1 MKKLLALTG
10 RDLKSGLRDSMI
22 LYILIVPFLLA
33 VILRMVT
40 TSAGETT
47 INIAVDNTVDLATV
61 SRLERY
67 GNVEVYEGLDDVRGR
82 VDDSDDIFGITM
94 DGERFSLI
102 RQGDETE
109 GTLELLQLIVNSTAN
124 AELEIPATVTVSDV
138 GWRLSPIRQYGG
150 SILAIFVSVFG
161 GMIIMMNL
169 VEEKQENTLAAMN
182 VTPVERTTFV
192 LGKGLLGFLV
202 PLIQVFGV
210 LFIMDYGPIDYLKV
224 FVVTLA
230 IATISVVIGF
240 LIGVTNDN
248 VIGAISS
255 MKVLFI
261 PILGSIFGAI
271 FLREGLH
278 FLFYWSPFYWAF
290 RAMDPIILREAV
302 WSNTLIYTGIILL
315 ISVLVFAGLRK
326 RINKGLN

>member
-10 RDLKSGLRDSMI
+10 RDLKSGMRDSMI

-40 TSAGETT
+40 TSAGEIT
-47 INIAVDNTVDLATV
+47 INIVVDNTVDVAAV
-61 SRLERY
+61 SHLERF
-67 GNVEVYEGLDDVRGR
+67 GNVEVFESLEDVRVR
-82 VDDSDDIFGITM
+82 VDDSDDIFGVSLEGDT
-94 DGERFSLI
+94 FKLI
-102 RQGDETE
+102 RQGDEME

-124 AELEIPATVTVSDV
+124 EGLEIPASVTVSDV

-192 LGKGLLGFLV
+192 MGKGLLGFLV

-224 FVVTLA
+224 LVVTIA
-230 IATISVVIGF
+230 IASISVMIGF

-261 PILGSIFGAI
+261 PIHGSVFGAI
-271 FLREGLH
+271 FLGDSLH

-290 RAMDPIILREAV
+290 RAMDPIILREAT
-302 WSNTLIYTGIILL
+302 WNNTLLFTGIILL
-315 ISVLVFAGLRK
+315 ISLLVFGGLRK
-326 RINKGLN
+326 RIDKGLN

>member
-1 MKKLLALTG
+1 
-10 RDLKSGLRDSMI
+10 
-22 LYILIVPFLLA
+22 
-33 VILRMVT
+33 
-40 TSAGETT
+40 
-47 INIAVDNTVDLATV
+47 
-61 SRLERY
+61 
-67 GNVEVYEGLDDVRGR
+67 
-82 VDDSDDIFGITM
+82 
-94 DGERFSLI
+94 
-102 RQGDETE
+102 
-109 GTLELLQLIVNSTAN
+109 VNATAN
-124 AELEIPATVTVSDV
+124 EGLEIPAEVTVSDV

-182 VTPVERTTFV
+182 VAPVERITFI
-192 LGKGLLGFLV
+192 LGKGLLGFVV
-202 PLIQVFGV
+202 PVIQVFGV
-210 LFIMDYGPIDYLKV
+210 LYIMDYGPIDYLKV
-224 FVVTLA
+224 LVVTLA
-230 IATISVVIGF
+230 IAAISVMIGF

-290 RAMDPIILREAV
+290 RAMDPIILREAT
-302 WSNTLIYTGIILL
+302 WSNTLLFTGVILL
-315 ISVLVFAGLRK
+315 ISLLVFGGLRK
-326 RINKGLN
+326 RIDKGLN